1 MTADGH
7 TSFDQSETNANARV
21 VEEVNGRDRIGL
33 DVPGSNAYGRTSRH
47 YFAFSLTAVVAA
59 LVLVAVSAAAPSPD
73 VRVPRPTGQFHVGT
87 RTMSL
92 TDPARRD
99 PQHGK
104 QPRSVVIQFFYP
116 TAVTGLPAR
125 YLSPAVARFIAK
137 NNGVTPA
144 LLQGV
149 KLNATANSA
158 PLRRRGGWPV
168 VLFSPGFGV
177 ERGLYASLT
186 VDLASHGYV
195 VVAIDHPGDA
205 EIVEFP
211 DGHVVLP
218 TSQMDIQKAFTVR
231 VADARFVLTQLSRLE
246 RSGVFKGG
254 LDLGRIGMFGHS
266 LGGAAAASTMLVDR
280 RVRAGADLD
289 GLLFGQVRTRGL
301 SRPFLLM
308 SGEPGFAADPNRS
321 SFWKGLHCPHYAVD
335 VKRAEHF
342 AFSDIAFLVPVLMRA
357 NPAAGAAAKQLVGNI
372 DGLATLAAER
382 AYISAFFD
390 RYLRGKPQPLLSKT
404 PGPFAGVRLTVAG

>member
-1 MTADGH
+1 MA
-7 TSFDQSETNANARV
+7 
-21 VEEVNGRDRIGL
+21 
-33 DVPGSNAYGRTSRH
+33 
-47 YFAFSLTAVVAA
+47 
-59 LVLVAVSAAAPSPD
+59 
-73 VRVPRPTGQFHVGT
+73 
-87 RTMSL
+87 L

-99 PQHGK
+99 PQQTK
-104 QPRSVVIQFFYP
+104 QPRSLVIQFWYP
-116 TAVTGLPAR
+116 TAATGRPAA

-137 NNGVTPA
+137 SNGVAPA

-149 KLNATANSA
+149 KLDATANAA
-158 PLRRRGGWPV
+158 PLQRRGGWPV

-177 ERGLYASLT
+177 ERGLYTSLT
-186 VDLASHGYV
+186 EDLASHGYV

-205 EIVEFP
+205 AIVEFP
-211 DGHVVLP
+211 DGHVVIP

-231 VADARFVLTQLSRLE
+231 VADTRFVLTELARLE
-246 RSGVFKGG
+246 RSGAFKGR

-289 GLLFGQVRTRGL
+289 GLLFGQVRTSGL

-308 SGEPGFAADPNRS
+308 SGEPGFAADSNRAG
-321 SFWKGLHCPHYAVD
+321 FWKNLHGPHYAVD
-335 VKRAEHF
+335 VKRAQHF
-342 AFSDIAFLVPVLMRA
+342 AFSDIAFLVPVLMRT
-357 NPAAGAAAKQLVGNI
+357 NPTAGAAARQLVGNI

-390 RYLRGKPQPLLSKT
+390 RSLRGKPQPLLAKT
-404 PGPFAGVRLTVAG
+404 PGPFAGVRLTVGR